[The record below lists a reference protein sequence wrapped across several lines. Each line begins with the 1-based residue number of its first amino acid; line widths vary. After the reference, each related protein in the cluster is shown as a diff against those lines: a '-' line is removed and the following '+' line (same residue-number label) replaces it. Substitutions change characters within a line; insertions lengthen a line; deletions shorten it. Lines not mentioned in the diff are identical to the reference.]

1 VKLEVLI
8 NSTGLREDDSGFY
21 YANRT
26 GNKKKNSAKMTV
38 VVDAESQV
46 ISAEDVKNVTG
57 K

>member
-1 VKLEVLI
+1 MKLEVLI